1 MNVHDVLDVAVLSD
15 AGLVR
20 GHNEDSTGADLGSGL
35 LMVADGMGGYR
46 AGEVASAIAVTATV
60 RSYRSGLKGLIDLIE
75 DDETQEQ
82 PVSAEGRV
90 LRDAFRNANNL
101 ILDTAESNPEY
112 QGMGTTVVGLSFH
125 DGQVSVG
132 HVGDSRAYRYRA
144 DELTQLTSDHTV
156 RQELIDRGLYTREE
170 ADAAISR
177 NLVTRALGIDKGVS
191 IDVADHEFEPGDLY
205 LLCSDGLNDMIEY
218 PEILKLV
225 RELST
230 DLEALADALVR
241 AANRAGGEDNISV
254 LLARVRTS
262 TTTASSASG
271 VASGASLIQKIFRWF
286 RARQG
291 E

>member
-1 MNVHDVLDVAVLSD
+1 MNVQGVVDVAVLSD

-20 GHNEDSTGADLGSGL
+20 GHNEDSTGADLASGL

-60 RSYRSGLKGLIDLIE
+60 RSYRSGLRGLIDLIE
-75 DDETQEQ
+75 NDESSDSQ
-82 PVSAEGRV
+82 VSAEGRV

-101 ILDTAESNPEY
+101 ILDTADSNPEY

-132 HVGDSRAYRYRA
+132 HVGDSRAYLYRG
-144 DELTQLTSDHTV
+144 DELSQLTSDHTV

-177 NLVTRALGIDKGVS
+177 NLVTRALGIDKDVS
-191 IDVADHEFEPGDLY
+191 IDVADHNFEPGDLY
-205 LLCSDGLNDMIEY
+205 LLCSDGLNDMLEFDDIQ
-218 PEILKLV
+218 KLV
-225 RELST
+225 RQLSN
-230 DLEALADALVR
+230 DLDALATALVR

-254 LLARVRTS
+254 LLARVKTANSSGS
-262 TTTASSASG
+262 TGIDTGNG
-271 VASGASLIQKIFRWF
+271 VSLIQKIFGWF
-286 RARQG
+286 RA
-291 E
+291 

>member
-1 MNVHDVLDVAVLSD
+1 MNVQSVLDVAVLSD

-60 RSYRSGLKGLIDLIE
+60 RSYRSGLRGLIDLIE
-75 DDETQEQ
+75 DDETSDQQ
-82 PVSAEGRV
+82 VSAEGRV

-101 ILDTAESNPEY
+101 ILDTADANPEY

-125 DGQVSVG
+125 DSQVSVG
-132 HVGDSRAYRYRA
+132 HVGDSRAYRYRG

-205 LLCSDGLNDMIEY
+205 LLCSDGLNDMLEFEDIQ
-218 PEILKLV
+218 KLV
-225 RELST
+225 RQLST
-230 DLEALADALVR
+230 DLDALAAALVR

-254 LLARVRTS
+254 LLARVKTANSSTS
-262 TTTASSASG
+262 TGLTTG
-271 VASGASLIQKIFRWF
+271 NGGSLIQKIFGWF
-286 RARQG
+286 RA
-291 E
+291 